1 MYVYVILDV
10 LLVDMFVCIFR
21 KRKKELVW
29 RISHLLVYSEEGK
42 SEFLQKKI
50 VEVPPSICSLWQ
62 QSQYL
67 ENKALL
73 LVSGISQKFTKDTA
87 MVTD

>member
-1 MYVYVILDV
+1 MSMSFLMSF
-10 LLVDMFVCIFR
+10 LLICLSAYLE
-21 KRKKELVW
+21 KEKKELVW

-62 QSQYL
+62 QPQYL